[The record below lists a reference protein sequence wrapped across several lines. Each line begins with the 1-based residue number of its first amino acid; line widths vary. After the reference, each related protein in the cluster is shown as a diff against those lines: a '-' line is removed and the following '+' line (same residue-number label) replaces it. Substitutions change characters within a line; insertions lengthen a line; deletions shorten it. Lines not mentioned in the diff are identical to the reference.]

1 MKSYTNISGNQSN
14 YSPAAIV
21 QQVSVGSSP
30 ANNPAFARAVQLS
43 QDVVRVVRANYG
55 VCFPV
60 SELVS
65 LAITYEPNLS
75 YAPIITTEP
84 TAVTDSGDASVNFTT
99 VVNSELS
106 LTYQWKY
113 SSDGVS
119 YSNATGGV
127 YSNGTTATLT
137 VNPITGLT
145 GYYYKCACTNAKAT
159 TNTTAVQLTVDPLIT
174 AQPPNRSIA
183 SGGSTTFTITA
194 TGTATITY
202 QWQYNDGGG
211 WINVVNAVYYSGA
224 TTATLT
230 ITGASVFLNG
240 TQYRCVATNG
250 YGPSTSSVGTL
261 TVT

>member
-1 MKSYTNISGNQSN
+1 MKSYTNISSNQSN
-14 YSPAAIV
+14 YTPNGVI
-21 QQVSVGSSP
+21 QQVSIQSSP
-30 ANNPAFARAVQLS
+30 ANYQAFARAVQVS
-43 QDVVRVVRANYG
+43 QDVVQVVRANYG

-60 SELVS
+60 SQLVS

-99 VVNSELS
+99 VVNSELA

-145 GYYYKCACTNAKAT
+145 GYYYKCTCTNANDST
-159 TNTTAVQLTVDPLIT
+159 DTDAVQLTVDPLIT
-174 AQPPNRSIA
+174 AQPPDRSIA
-183 SGGSTTFTITA
+183 S
-194 TGTATITY
+194 
-202 QWQYNDGGG
+202 
-211 WINVVNAVYYSGA
+211 
-224 TTATLT
+224 L
-230 ITGASVFLNG
+230 
-240 TQYRCVATNG
+240 VAF
-250 YGPSTSSVGTL
+250 
-261 TVT
+261 